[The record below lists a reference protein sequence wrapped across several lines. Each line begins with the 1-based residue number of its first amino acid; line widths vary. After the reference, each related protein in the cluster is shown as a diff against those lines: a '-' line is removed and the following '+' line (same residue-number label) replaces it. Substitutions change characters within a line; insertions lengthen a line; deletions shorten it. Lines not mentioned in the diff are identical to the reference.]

1 MTKKQDWVD
10 LSHHYSNPNIR
21 SIFSYKSFPVEGI
34 GGRKDLARQ
43 TGFDPDLLINPKQ
56 SHSTNVSFFT
66 NPGRVLDTDG
76 VFTSD
81 PRLVCSIQ
89 VADCM
94 LVYFVH
100 KTHSVFG
107 LVHVGWRG
115 LVNGILFQSAIRI
128 KEKNLSLSDF
138 NILVGPSIQKC
149 CFEVSDDVID
159 QFDST
164 FVEDKGHGKYRID
177 LQKMALTQLVESGF
191 QFEEI
196 TILTDCTY
204 CNEEKYHSYRRNGKK
219 AGRMIG
225 LLGHIL

>member
-21 SIFSYKSFPVEGI
+21 SIFSYKSFPAEGI
-34 GGRKDLARQ
+34 EGRKDLARQ

-94 LVYFVH
+94 PVYFVH
-100 KTHSVFG
+100 ETKSVFG
-107 LVHVGWRG
+107 LVHAGWRG
-115 LVNGILFQSAIRI
+115 LVNGILFQSAKLI
-128 KEKNLSLSDF
+128 KENGFSNSEF
-138 NILVGPSIQKC
+138 EILFGPSI
-149 CFEVSDDVID
+149 
-159 QFDST
+159 
-164 FVEDKGHGKYRID
+164 
-177 LQKMALTQLVESGF
+177 
-191 QFEEI
+191 
-196 TILTDCTY
+196 
-204 CNEEKYHSYRRNGKK
+204 
-219 AGRMIG
+219 
-225 LLGHIL
+225 